1 MADAIDELHPVQNKG
16 DRYKQARLTSKATA
30 RAYEVYCHL
39 HGAQPAMM
47 DLEGR
52 GCRGGFSVGELLA
65 FLYARSFPK
74 DEWRAR
80 AEEVFRGK
88 ENLN

>member
-1 MADAIDELHPVQNKG
+1 MSEKPEMHPVQRN
-16 DRYKQARLTSKATA
+16 YKTEGAQLTSTVTR
-30 RAYEVYCHL
+30 RAYEVYCHMY
-39 HGAQPAMM
+39 GAQDALM

-52 GCRGGFSVGELLA
+52 GCRGGFSVGELVA

-80 AEEVFRGK
+80 ADEAFHGMK
-88 ENLN
+88 NL